1 MIALQTNSQGKRT
14 KTDYLA
20 LSGQDS
26 QQATWKWKPW
36 MLLLFRSQRT
46 PSLWEGHCFGLSY
59 NKSKKPCK
67 NCNSLRTVLRACWP
81 RSFLVE
87 AAAESKKARVWILW
101 WAGGYQLMKT
111 SAAWCLICH
120 RGSVS
125 VVIWVM
131 VAFLFFFFPHFL
143 FLVCSH
149 EIFNLDPWSKIKS
162 SG

>member
-1 MIALQTNSQGKRT
+1 MVALETNSQGKWA
-14 KTDYLA
+14 KTDCLA

-36 MLLLFRSQRT
+36 MLLLSRSQRT
-46 PSLWEGHCFGLSY
+46 PSLWEGHCFGFSYSKPKNLS
-59 NKSKKPCK
+59 KRCS
-67 NCNSLRTVLRACWP
+67 SLRTILRECWAP
-81 RSFLVE
+81 WFPCGG
-87 AAAESKKARVWILW
+87 AEPKKARAWILW

-111 SAAWCLICH
+111 SAARCLVCH

-149 EIFNLDPWSKIKS
+149 EIFNLDP
-162 SG
+162 